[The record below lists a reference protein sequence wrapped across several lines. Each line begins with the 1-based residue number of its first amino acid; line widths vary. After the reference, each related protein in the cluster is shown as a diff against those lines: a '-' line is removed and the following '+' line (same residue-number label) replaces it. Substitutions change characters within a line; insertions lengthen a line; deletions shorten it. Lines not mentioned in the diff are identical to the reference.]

1 MDFNSREDLQREL
14 KKVDDDIAKAEINLT
29 TLRLYRQTIADRLSQ
44 VMESKCKIVN
54 VGDFDGSIDPIKAC
68 LNSLNE
74 NRRCRLH
81 VWYLCS
87 CIID

>member
-1 MDFNSREDLQREL
+1 MDFNSKEELQKEL

-68 LNSLNE
+68 
-74 NRRCRLH
+74 
-81 VWYLCS
+81 
-87 CIID
+87 